1 MPEPQDLNN
10 QFYLKLKVMAKQ
22 KPKQKLLEV
31 EHVSE
36 TEITSLNGN
45 LLNEFS
51 IEELEARYETDP
63 LMLSHLLGLVDS
75 EQIDSAR
82 GCECRKLTSCP
93 NLQCLCDGEKIEC
106 NCNGVKE
113 APDCPLKI
121 VCEFGLKK

>member
-1 MPEPQDLNN
+1 
-10 QFYLKLKVMAKQ
+10 MAKQ

-63 LMLSHLLGLVDS
+63 LMLSHLFGLVRYQGSGDADLLSDS
-75 EQIDSAR
+75 D
-82 GCECRKLTSCP
+82 GCEKCKHCEKCDYCIKCGCNDTKGGTECP
-93 NLQCLCDGEKIEC
+93 
-106 NCNGVKE
+106 VKG
-113 APDCPLKI
+113 
-121 VCEFGLKK
+121 VCEFTMK